1 MNLGFSNALS
11 LPNVV
16 PADKPRFNAKDL
28 VIQNSYRVASFTS
41 GDGCFYVSIKKSDTT
56 VSGYAVEIRLR
67 ITQHSRDIILM
78 ESLILYL
85 GCGRVE
91 EESKAYP
98 PPSFI
103 FIYYIKKVKRDKIN
117 WLCVQLF
124 FFFIKKKKYHDLLRK
139 K

>member
-1 MNLGFSNALS
+1 M
-11 LPNVV
+11 VV
-16 PADKPRFNAKDL
+16 
-28 VIQNSYRVASFTS
+28 
-41 GDGCFYVSIKKSDTT
+41 FYVSIKKSDTT

-98 PPSFI
+98 PPLLYLYLLHKKSKTGQNKLVVCSALLFFYKKEKI
-103 FIYYIKKVKRDKIN
+103 SWFTKKKVN
-117 WLCVQLF
+117 LN
-124 FFFIKKKKYHDLLRK
+124 
-139 K
+139 

>member
-1 MNLGFSNALS
+1 MAILIKAKAHLKDEGFKKILSIKSAMNLGFSNALS

-67 ITQHSRDIILM
+67 NNSTLSWYYTYEKFDSVLRMWKSWRRIQ
-78 ESLILYL
+78 SLF
-85 GCGRVE
+85 G
-91 EESKAYP
+91 
-98 PPSFI
+98 
-103 FIYYIKKVKRDKIN
+103 
-117 WLCVQLF
+117 LF
-124 FFFIKKKKYHDLLRK
+124 CS
-139 K
+139 